1 LSQTAL
7 LVKKTKKFKKIFSRL
22 FSFALCDIY
31 TSHIKSSLH
40 HHHGGLGSGRFV
52 AERRRRRRQNAEKTL
67 ARAFETDRGFGK
79 SREKGRFGDEFSSLG
94 KVFFLSLRRK

>member
-1 LSQTAL
+1 
-7 LVKKTKKFKKIFSRL
+7 LVKKTKKFKKFSL
-22 FSFALCDIY
+22 VSFLLLCASIY
-31 TSHIKSSLH
+31 TSRIKSSSH

-52 AERRRRRRQNAEKTL
+52 AERRRRRRRQNEKKTL

-94 KVFFLSLRRK
+94 TVFFLSLFGRK